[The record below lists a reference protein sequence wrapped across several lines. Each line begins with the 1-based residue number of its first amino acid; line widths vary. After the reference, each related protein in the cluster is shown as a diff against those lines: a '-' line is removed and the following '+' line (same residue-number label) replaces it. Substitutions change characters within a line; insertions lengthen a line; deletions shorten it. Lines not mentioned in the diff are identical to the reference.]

1 MGTLVVGTDGSDHA
15 RAALLEA
22 IDLGRRLDDAIVVV
36 SVSPPPPDYLGRP
49 LWDKWVSEHL
59 GQARAALDAA
69 QAVAQQ
75 VGVELTYELL
85 EGDPARELAR
95 FAEARDAD
103 LLVVGT
109 HGLGVAEV
117 LLGSVAI
124 GLLRRSHR
132 PVVVVR
138 EPTERA
144 REEEL
149 ERALAQPR
157 PAPA

>member
-49 LWDKWVSEHL
+49 LWDKWVSEHH
-59 GQARAALDAA
+59 GEAQAALDAA
-69 QAVAQQ
+69 QAVTEQ
-75 VGVELTYELL
+75 VGVEVTYELL
-85 EGDPARELAR
+85 EGDPARELAD

-109 HGLGVAEV
+109 RGLGVAEF

-124 GLLRRSHR
+124 ALVRRSHR

-144 REEEL
+144 REEES